1 MLEMIRCSCNK
12 PVAIYYE
19 QFLLLKEIYGVNLA
33 LEILEINKKCCKI
46 RFLTPAHF
54 KDYLT

>member
-1 MLEMIRCSCNK
+1 MITCSCNK
-12 PVAIYYE
+12 PVAIYYG

-46 RFLTPAHF
+46 RFLTPAQF
-54 KDYLT
+54 KDYLM

>member
-12 PVAIYYE
+12 SIAIYYE
-19 QFLLLKEIYGVNLA
+19 QFLVLKEIFGVKIA
-33 LEILEINKKCCKI
+33 FEILEINKDCCKI

-54 KDYLT
+54 KDYL